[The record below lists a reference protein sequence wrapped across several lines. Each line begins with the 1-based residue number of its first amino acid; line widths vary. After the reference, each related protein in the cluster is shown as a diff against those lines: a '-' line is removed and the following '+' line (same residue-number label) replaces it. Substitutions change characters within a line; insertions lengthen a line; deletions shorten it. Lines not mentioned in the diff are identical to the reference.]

1 MFRLARTM
9 LAVAAI
15 AALSATG
22 VSADPACDPQQVAN
36 GPFEYSP
43 ASLGTKTF
51 LGTDNTPFNAVL
63 TITAPGKAG
72 DTWFPAASNGPC
84 SNLAPA
90 QIGVLGIER
99 VGDEDGAPLDPTQ
112 SVETDS
118 PLGIQ
123 IAAAFAIVP
132 AAHDFAIAEQLE
144 VAVTVSN
151 PLVSPADY
159 GDYIVVIKAH
169 APGTGVGTGSGARV
183 LLQLRAP
190 AFVDVV
196 PPDVTVSQPQGD
208 KVLGAISVAAS
219 ATDPTPG
226 TGVAAFTASVSSQ
239 GGTVSNLA
247 IPLSLD
253 QTLPVAAGVTVN
265 GAGTFRPTGWSGAA
279 GTTLA
284 NAFDAASRSGIGS
297 YTLLAT
303 ATDVAGN
310 SNTAA
315 GNFAVKYNV
324 QFTTAN
330 VPNPNCATA
339 GNGACHVQLKF
350 SVNRS
355 SSTSDGFFMFDKTV
369 KVELALAS
377 DPSAVK
383 ATHLYGTGAI
393 HSDVQID
400 DSVPEYRTTFRR
412 DGTDATGARTYVA
425 KVYFRDVDGTW
436 MLQTTSAAVT
446 F

>member
-1 MFRLARTM
+1 MFKVARTM
-9 LAVAAI
+9 LAVAVI
-15 AALSATG
+15 GALSATG
-22 VSADPACDPQQVAN
+22 VSADPQCDPKQVAN

-43 ASLGTKTF
+43 GDLGTKTF

-63 TITAPGKAG
+63 TITAPGKTG

-84 SNLAPA
+84 SALAPA
-90 QIGVLGIER
+90 QIRVMGIQK
-99 VGDEDGAPLDPTQ
+99 VGDEDGDPLEPTE

-123 IAAAFAIVP
+123 IAAAFGIVP
-132 AAHDFAIAEQLE
+132 AAYDFAIAEQLL
-144 VAVTVSN
+144 VAITVSN

-169 APGTGVGTGSGARV
+169 APATGVGTGSGARV

-196 PPDVTVSQPQGD
+196 PPDVTVNQPQGD
-208 KVLGAISVAAS
+208 KFLGEISVAAS

-226 TGVAAFTASVSSQ
+226 TGVAAFSASVSSQ
-239 GGTVSNLA
+239 GGTVLNLA

-265 GAGTFRPTGWSGAA
+265 GTGNFHPTGWSGAA

-284 NAFDAASRSGIGS
+284 SAFDSSSRSGIGT

-339 GNGACHVQLKF
+339 GNGSCHVQLKF
-350 SVNRS
+350 AVNRS
-355 SSTSDGFFMFDKTV
+355 NSTSDGAFMFDKTV
-369 KVELALAS
+369 KVVLALSS
-377 DPSAVK
+377 DPSVVK
-383 ATHLYGTGAI
+383 ATHVYGIGSI
-393 HSDVQID
+393 NSDVQID
-400 DSVPEYRTTFRR
+400 ESVPEYKTTFRR

-425 KVYFRDVDGTW
+425 KVYFKDVDGNW
-436 MLQTTSAAVT
+436 MLQASSAAVT